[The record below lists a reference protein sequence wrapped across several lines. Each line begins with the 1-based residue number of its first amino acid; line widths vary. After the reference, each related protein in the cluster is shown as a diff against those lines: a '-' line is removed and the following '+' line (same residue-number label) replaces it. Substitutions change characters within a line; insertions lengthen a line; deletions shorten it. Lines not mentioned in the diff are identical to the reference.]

1 MFVCKIR
8 FRRMLFLHTSL
19 RKRTSTANTYAIIKR
34 AVKERA
40 GRSAK
45 EEHAMVS
52 LALASRRVFY
62 ITVLQTEFGSALV
75 HNQD

>member
-1 MFVCKIR
+1 MYAEQNR
-8 FRRMLFLHTSL
+8 SN
-19 RKRTSTANTYAIIKR
+19 RTNTYAIIKR

-62 ITVLQTEFGSALV
+62 ITVLQTELGSALV